1 MPVFQNEYEFGGA
14 MCDFVIVAENHEDI
28 TFDVD
33 YVPERNGRRE
43 SKEVTVTIDVV
54 RIDGKKMPFY
64 MIPAKLQQTITI
76 DVDHFLR
83 RQRDE

>member
-1 MPVFQNEYEFGGA
+1 MLVFQNEYEFGGA

-54 RIDGKKMPFY
+54 RIDGEKYPFH
-64 MIPAKLQQTITI
+64 IVPLDLQKRIRI